1 MKKYVSSGNHISKVE
16 LSTCKAGG
24 SQTEYCR
31 ITLEDVIVT
40 NVLFNGAIHSEI
52 LSLSYQFQASKVE
65 IQYWKQTFW
74 ERKGPS
80 YNQYE
85 TLKVIKKINYLFHN
99 HA

>member
-52 LSLSYQFQASKVE
+52 LSLSYQFQASKVK
-65 IQYWKQTFW
+65 IQSWTQA
-74 ERKGPS
+74 
-80 YNQYE
+80 
-85 TLKVIKKINYLFHN
+85 L
-99 HA
+99 